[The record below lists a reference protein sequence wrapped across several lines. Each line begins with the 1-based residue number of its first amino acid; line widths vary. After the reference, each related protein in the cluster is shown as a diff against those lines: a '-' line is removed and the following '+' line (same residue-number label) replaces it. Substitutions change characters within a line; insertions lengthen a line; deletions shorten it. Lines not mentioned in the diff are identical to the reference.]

1 MNFSIKQWI
10 ASFLLL
16 SMSILS
22 SLFVTPVFAW
32 DFLSD
37 VAAPLLT
44 EWGYGDERVYDFG
57 IDDTADLWENFKMI
71 FYPDANADNQIWK
84 LLRNILAGI
93 LVLAIIYTWAQFVL
107 YADQPEEVNKN
118 LLNLVF
124 ILIGALVIFLSVRL
138 LDTLLNIRN
147 ISGVWWSD
155 PNSLTSKFSDIALL
169 VLWVLKGFAFF
180 LAIIM
185 VAYNGIKMLYAVGA
199 EDKVKAAWQWVL
211 NVVLALLFIK
221 IIDYLYYI
229 AWQSNFW
236 DSASTLITQV
246 SRVLGWVL
254 WVWFVLAI
262 IYAWYI
268 MITWQ
273 WNDERIGQAKSLIKS
288 VAVVGLVILIF
299 LLVIFQIFGDIW
311 A

>member
-1 MNFSIKQWI
+1 
-10 ASFLLL
+10 
-16 SMSILS
+16 MSVLS

-44 EWGYGDERVYDFG
+44 EWGYGDERAYDFG
-57 IDDTADLWENFKMI
+57 IDDTQDLRENLKKI
-71 FYPDANADNQIWK
+71 FYPDATADNQIWK
-84 LLRNILAGI
+84 LLRNILAGV

-124 ILIGALVIFLSVRL
+124 ILIGALAIFLSVWI

-155 PNSLTSKFSDIALL
+155 PNSLTSKFSDVALL

-185 VAYNGIKMLYAVGA
+185 VAYNGLKMLYSVGA

-211 NVVLALLFIK
+211 NVVMALLFIK

-236 DSASTLITQV
+236 DSASILITQI

-299 LLVIFQIFGDIW
+299 LLVIFQIFWDIG

>member
-1 MNFSIKQWI
+1 MIFSIKQCI
-10 ASFLLL
+10 ASFLLIA
-16 SMSILS
+16 MSILS

-44 EWGYGDERVYDFG
+44 EWGYGDERAYDFG
-57 IDDTADLWENFKMI
+57 IDDTADLRENLKMI

-84 LLRNILAGI
+84 FFRNILAGL

-124 ILIGALVIFLSVRL
+124 ILIGALAIFLSVWI

-147 ISGVWWSD
+147 VSWVWWSD
-155 PNSLTSKFSDIALL
+155 PNSLTSKISDIALL
-169 VLWVLKGFAFF
+169 VLGVMKGFAFF

-185 VAYNGIKMLYAVGA
+185 VAYNGIKMLYAVWA

-211 NVVLALLFIK
+211 NVVMALLFIK

-254 WVWFVLAI
+254 WLWFVLAI
-262 IYAWYI
+262 IYAWYL

-273 WNDERIGQAKSLIKS
+273 WNDERIGQAKSMIKS
-288 VAVVGLVILIF
+288 VAVIGLVILIF
-299 LLVIFQIFGDIW
+299 LLVIFQIFWDIG